1 MGRPS
6 KELSRTIGVR
16 LTDAE
21 YERFGTAAKLL
32 GDSRARLL
40 RLAVREVIQ
49 QPADLTDKEI
59 AALDE
64 AAHQLKAIGR
74 NLNQITRAVHMGE
87 LKEGQVDMVVLA
99 ALTQQVKQLDA
110 RIAEVIEKSR
120 LRRVM
125 R

>member
-21 YERFGTAAKLL
+21 YERFGVAAKLL